1 MSWRGNTLKSLHFHF
16 ETTLP
21 NEKQLVKT
29 GTSRRN
35 YTTIYVGL
43 TPDLVKKLANLAKN
57 EVKTESE
64 VLRQILGAY
73 FEEID
78 EKGLPYEPLR
88 KFSPVDLRFL
98 PRTITKRQDEKLR
111 GLCEKTG
118 RKISE
123 LVRDAVESFVNQ
135 S

>member
-1 MSWRGNTLKSLHFHF
+1 MHF

-21 NEKQLVKT
+21 NERQLVKT

-43 TPDLVKKLANLAKN
+43 TPDLVKKLAYLAKK
-57 EVKTESE
+57 EEKTESE
-64 VLRQILGAY
+64 VLRKILDAY
-73 FEEID
+73 FNDI
-78 EKGLPYEPLR
+78 EKNGLPYEPLR
-88 KFSPVDLRFL
+88 KFSPVGLKFL

-111 GLCEKTG
+111 ELCEKTG

-123 LVRDAVESFVNQ
+123 LARDAIESFVEQ
-135 S
+135 I

>member
-1 MSWRGNTLKSLHFHF
+1 MHF
-16 ETTLP
+16 ETTPP

-43 TPDLVKKLANLAKN
+43 TPELVKKLGDLAKK
-57 EVKTESE
+57 EGKTESE
-64 VLRQILGAY
+64 VLRHIFDTY
-73 FEEID
+73 FKDIEK
-78 EKGLPYEPLR
+78 KGLPYEPLR
-88 KFSPVDLRFL
+88 KFSPVGLRFL

-111 GLCEKTG
+111 ELCDKTG

-123 LVRDAVESFVNQ
+123 LARDAIESFVE
-135 S
+135 